1 MQLSRREFFVCS
13 AAAFQALAVPLSLA
27 AGDQPG
33 TQPSPGRSVPTHNET
48 YRPQFHFSPERNWT
62 NDPNGLVYY
71 RGEYHLFYQ
80 YNPFAEV
87 WGHMSWGHAVSKDL
101 LHWTPLPI
109 ALREHDGIAIFSGS
123 AVVDWNNTSGFG
135 SQEHPPLI
143 AIFTGNGD
151 GKQTQNIA
159 YSTDRGRTWSRY
171 KGNPVIDIH
180 ERDFRDP
187 KVFWYQPGE
196 YWVMIVSLASRHKVR
211 FYASSNLK
219 DWHHLSD
226 FGPAGAKNPP
236 NWECPDIYR
245 LPVSNQPGSSKWV
258 LEVGIGDHA
267 VAGGSGGQYFIGEF
281 DGKTFVNDNPPEQ
294 VLWVDYGMDFYAAQ
308 TWSDIPSKDGRRIM
322 LGWMDDWKYA
332 GKTPT
337 HPWRGQMSIPRV
349 VTLERLPEGVRML
362 QSPVAEL
369 QARRDEPSLVQ
380 ERIISG
386 MSSLSPRKNLG
397 ETLEILAQFELG
409 SAAEFGLK
417 LRKGI
422 SQETVIGYDVQKR
435 EVFIDR
441 TRSGKVAFSAA
452 FPGRHAA
459 PLAPENH
466 QITLH
471 VFLDRCS
478 VEVFAN
484 GGRVVITDLI
494 FPDPSG
500 KGVQFYAKSGNVK
513 LRSASI
519 WKIKTIYRR
528 PQQLSF

>member
-1 MQLSRREFFVCS
+1 MKLSRRGFLAWS
-13 AAAFQALAVPLSLA
+13 AAALADPLSH
-27 AGDQPG
+27 AGYTASG
-33 TQPSPGRSVPTHNET
+33 GETGSARSSTLYNET
-48 YRPQFHFSPERNWT
+48 YRPQFHFSPEKNWM

-135 SQEHPPLI
+135 SKEHPPLI
-143 AIFTGNGD
+143 ATFTGNGD

-159 YSTDRGRTWSRY
+159 YSTDRGRNWRRY

-180 ERDFRDP
+180 GRDFRDP
-187 KVFWYQPGE
+187 KVFWYKPGG
-196 YWVMIVSLASRHKVR
+196 YWVMIVSLASQHKVR

-219 DWHHLSD
+219 DWRQLSE

-236 NWECPDIYR
+236 NWECPDIYP
-245 LPVSNQPGSSKWV
+245 LPVSNEPGATKWV

-281 DGKTFVNDNPPEQ
+281 DGKTFINDNPPERI
-294 VLWVDYGMDFYAAQ
+294 LWVDYGMDFYAAQ
-308 TWSDIPSKDGRRIM
+308 TWSDIPDGRRIM
-322 LGWMDDWKYA
+322 LGWMDNWKYA
-332 GKTPT
+332 GNVPT

-349 VTLERLPEGVRML
+349 VTLERRPEGIRML

-369 QARRDEPSLVQ
+369 QALREEPLLVN
-380 ERIISG
+380 ERILSG
-386 MSSLSPRKNLG
+386 ASGVDREKNSG

-417 LRKGI
+417 LRKGAG
-422 SQETVIGYDVQKR
+422 QETVVGYNVPNH
-435 EVFIDR
+435 EVFVDR
-441 TRSGKVAFSAA
+441 TRSGKTNFSPA

-459 PLAPENH
+459 PLAPEDR
-466 QITLH
+466 QIKLH
-471 VFLDRCS
+471 IFLDRCS

-484 GGRVVITDLI
+484 GGIAVITDLI
-494 FPDPSG
+494 FPDPAA
-500 KGVQFYAKSGNVK
+500 KGLQFYAKNGNVR

-519 WKIKTIYRR
+519 WKLQSVY
-528 PQQLSF
+528 PQP

>member
-1 MQLSRREFFVCS
+1 MNVSRRKFLVGS
-13 AAAFQALAVPLSLA
+13 AAALQSLAVPRFRA
-27 AGDQPG
+27 AYL
-33 TQPSPGRSVPTHNET
+33 SPGRKGGPARRLEKYNEP
-48 YRPQFHFSPERNWT
+48 YRPQFHFSPEINWT

-101 LHWTPLPI
+101 VHWAHLPI
-109 ALREHDGIAIFSGS
+109 ALREYDGIAIFSGS

-135 SQEHPPLI
+135 SKENPPLV
-143 AIFTGNGD
+143 AIFTGNGH

-159 YSTDRGRTWSRY
+159 YSTDRGRTWRRY
-171 KGNPVIDIH
+171 PGNPVIDIH

-187 KVFWYQPGE
+187 KVFWYEPGN
-196 YWVMIVSLASRHKVR
+196 YWVMIVSLASRFKAR

-219 DWHHLSD
+219 DWRHLSD

-245 LPVSNQPGSSKWV
+245 LPVSNRPGVYKWA

-281 DGKTFVNDNPPEQ
+281 DGKTFTNDNGPEQ
-294 VLWVDYGMDFYAAQ
+294 VLWVDHGMDFYAAQ
-308 TWSDIPSKDGRRIM
+308 TWSGIPPSDGRRIM
-322 LGWMDDWKYA
+322 LGWMDNWKYA
-332 GKTPT
+332 GNLPT

-349 VTLERLPEGVRML
+349 VTLERLSQGVRML

-369 QARRDEPSLVQ
+369 QALREKPSFMR
-380 ERIISG
+380 ERMISG
-386 MSSLSPRKNLG
+386 ASPVDPGRDFG

-409 SAAEFGLK
+409 SAQEFGLK
-417 LRKGI
+417 VRKGTD
-422 SQETVIGYDVQKR
+422 QETLVGYDVR
-435 EVFIDR
+435 NGEVFVDR
-441 TRSGKVAFSAA
+441 TRSGEASFSAA
-452 FPGRHAA
+452 FPGRHTA
-459 PLAPENH
+459 PLAAQNH
-466 QITLH
+466 QVSLH

-484 GGRVVITDLI
+484 EGRAVITDLI
-494 FPDPSG
+494 FPDPAS
-500 KGVQFYAKSGNVK
+500 KGLEIYAKGGDAK
-513 LRSASI
+513 LRSLTI
-519 WKIKTIYRR
+519 WKLNEIYR
-528 PQQLSF
+528 